1 MVFVVSIL
9 LWMNLILNLFQ
20 TSKLMLPHLYQESIE
35 RFIVRITRFSR
46 ESRADSQ
53 DGLKMTFRELEKEN
67 VLVLMV
73 VRI

>member
-1 MVFVVSIL
+1 
-9 LWMNLILNLFQ
+9 MNLILNLFQ